1 MDLFPLYFHEPAIS
15 LIELHTY
22 NRGTELSTE
31 YTRLHLC
38 NKKCFLLSQHF
49 PMLFYRCRFVVD
61 FINKKSSRL
70 NAVRLPNEIR
80 PIIAQYNTRISAGSI
95 RGLVLFVSWLANNL
109 HNTVYLSGNA
119 GLLYYTTENIAAPIH
134 WRDARSCPLATPME
148 NVFIMRT
155 CVGISL
161 RNV

>member
-31 YTRLHLC
+31 YSGCIFVIRNVFFSRNIFRCYSTVVA
-38 NKKCFLLSQHF
+38 LLWT
-49 PMLFYRCRFVVD
+49 LL
-61 FINKKSSRL
+61 IKSSRL
-70 NAVRLPNEIR
+70 NAVRLPNKIR
-80 PIIAQYNTRISAGSI
+80 PIIAQYNIRISAGSI
-95 RGLVLFVSWLANNL
+95 RGPVLFVSWLANNL